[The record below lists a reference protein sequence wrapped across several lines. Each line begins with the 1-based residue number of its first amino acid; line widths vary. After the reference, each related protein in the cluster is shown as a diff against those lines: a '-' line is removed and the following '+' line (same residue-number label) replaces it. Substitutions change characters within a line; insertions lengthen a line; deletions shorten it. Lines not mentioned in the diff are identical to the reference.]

1 MAQDIPGVRIFPMSD
16 RAPGFVGKGIE
27 RVRRD
32 VFLRDLPRNGG
43 RFRYRASGLD
53 ARSGTVVLFQYQAR
67 VIATAVFLR
76 DEKAER
82 RGDAKKGVYGGA
94 LYFDVASIRTFE
106 PVDAAGMRK
115 AWPGFRGFGHV
126 KQFLNPAGYPAFR
139 RRLKG
144 VTAAEDG
151 VSRTGSKS
159 QRTGR

>member
-1 MAQDIPGVRIFPMSD
+1 
-16 RAPGFVGKGIE
+16 
-27 RVRRD
+27 
-32 VFLRDLPRNGG
+32 
-43 RFRYRASGLD
+43 
-53 ARSGTVVLFQYQAR
+53 
-67 VIATAVFLR
+67 
-76 DEKAER
+76 
-82 RGDAKKGVYGGA
+82 
-94 LYFDVASIRTFE
+94 
-106 PVDAAGMRK
+106 MRK